1 MYTNCKISQPK
12 IAFKEKKLEI
22 DHDSIVEQPPEEC
35 KTNDDIHT
43 DPPKLD
49 IILNLDILNTVIRR
63 EEQTK
68 PNIDMTSDT
77 IQLNKCEHQKN
88 ETKKASS
95 ARTAVDPNFL
105 SEFYNNSRLHHI
117 ATLGAFYKQHI
128 SQLRESHNGQFPALN
143 RLKEIFQINQS
154 SKGTF
159 EYSRKAIMHIDMDC
173 FFVSVGLRSR
183 PHLRGFPVAVT
194 HSKGNNG
201 NNLKNTNGVD
211 RKKEMELYIKRHD
224 EKYKTDQSENDDSKD
239 RIKTMPLID
248 NTISLSEVD
257 HFNLKKKKL
266 NFNMKCFFIDRFML
280 I

>member
-12 IAFKEKKLEI
+12 IAFKEKKLKI
-22 DHDSIVEQPPEEC
+22 GHDFIVEQSP
-35 KTNDDIHT
+35 DVHS

-49 IILNLDILNTVIRR
+49 IVLNLDILNTAIRR

-68 PNIDMTSDT
+68 PNIHMPSDT
-77 IQLNKCEHQKN
+77 IQVNKSGHQVKN
-88 ETKKASS
+88 EAKNASS

-143 RLKEIFQINQS
+143 RLKEIVQINQS
-154 SKGTF
+154 SKGTVR
-159 EYSRKAIMHIDMDC
+159 YSKKAIMHIDMDC

-194 HSKGNNG
+194 HSKGNNA
-201 NNLKNTNGVD
+201 NNIKITNGVD
-211 RKKEMELYIKRHD
+211 RKKEVELYIKRHD
-224 EKYKTDQSENDDSKD
+224 EKYITDQSENEHSKD
-239 RIKTMPLID
+239 RIKTMSLID
-248 NTISLSEVD
+248 NTTSLSEVD
-257 HFNLKKKKL
+257 NFKLKKKKL
-266 NFNMKCFFIDRFML
+266 N
-280 I
+280 